1 MPFLVKNSL
10 AARLLADPDMAV
22 CLKPFMKGPASVKD
36 LALAQGLSPQ
46 QAYYRV
52 GLLLKAGLLQPA
64 GLLLQ
69 RGRYIRLYRA
79 VDTDFRIPRELV
91 PERVWVALEG
101 AQSWQEEWEKALE
114 LYDPGYGTVLRVFL
128 NPEGILEFG
137 SEGEPDILA
146 EEFPPLVNLWS
157 AGLHLRWEEAKA
169 FQRELLAL
177 YHRYAA
183 LSPARKE
190 EGQPRYLLHLGLAP
204 APK

>member
-1 MPFLVKNSL
+1 MPLLVKDPL

-22 CLKPFMKGPASVKD
+22 CLKPFMKGPAGVKD
-36 LALAQGLSPQ
+36 LALAQGLSLQ

-64 GLLLQ
+64 GLLPQ
-69 RGRYIRLYRA
+69 RGRPIRLYRA
-79 VDTDFRIPRELV
+79 VDIDFRIPRELI
-91 PERVWVALEG
+91 PERLWRALEG
-101 AQSWQEEWEKALE
+101 ARSWQEEWEKALA
-114 LYDPGYGTVLRVFL
+114 LHDPGFGTVLRVFL

-137 SEGEPDILA
+137 GEGEPDILG
-146 EEFPPLVNLWS
+146 EEFPPLINLWS

-169 FQRELLAL
+169 FQRELLSL

-183 LSPARKE
+183 LSPARKA
-190 EGQPRYLLHLGLAP
+190 EGQPRYLVHLGLAP